1 MSKSRAILAFVAFV
15 ALAALAPAASHASSP
30 DAWAAFRTD
39 VAAKCLA
46 AAQASGMKTPEVLV
60 HPLGTDAYGVAVLR
74 EGADKRICIYGKQS
88 KKVELTPAT

>member
-1 MSKSRAILAFVAFV
+1 MSKTRAILT
-15 ALAALAPAASHASSP
+15 LAALSALIPAVGQASSP
-30 DAWAAFRTD
+30 DAWAAFKTD

-46 AAQASGMKTPEVLV
+46 AAQATGMKSPEVLV
-60 HPLGTDAYGVAVLR
+60 HPIGTEAYGIAVLR

>member
-1 MSKSRAILAFVAFV
+1 MSKTRAILT
-15 ALAALAPAASHASSP
+15 LAALSAFVPAVGQASSP
-30 DAWAAFRTD
+30 DAWAAFKTD

-46 AAQASGMKTPEVLV
+46 AAQATGMKSPEVLV
-60 HPLGTDAYGVAVLR
+60 HPVGTEAYGIAVLR

>member
-1 MSKSRAILAFVAFV
+1 MSTRYA
-15 ALAALAPAASHASSP
+15 ALAIAAFATLAPAASHASSP

-60 HPLGTDAYGVAVLR
+60 HPVGTEAYGIAVLR